1 MLKKS
6 SKLSTR
12 TYIYII
18 IVILIGLGIFLIVTN
33 LPESKDY
40 LTPQQINIDKESYIG
55 QLVNVIGEFDY
66 FGADPIVLTTTMALE
81 EGSYLKLNLSSL
93 ENTNATDNLFQGE
106 KYYFNGKIVR
116 EFPED
121 PLLFDKII
129 LVVNNFEKV

>member
-1 MLKKS
+1 MVKKS
-6 SKLSTR
+6 SKISTR

-18 IVILIGLGIFLIVTN
+18 IVILIVLGIYLIITN

-40 LTPQQINIDKESYIG
+40 LTPQQINIDKDRYID
-55 QLVNVIGEFDY
+55 QTVIVIGEFSF
-66 FGADPIVLTTTMALE
+66 FGADPIALTTTMALE

-106 KYYFNGKIVR
+106 KYYFTGEIVR